1 MTKPFHQL
9 RITQLMGAGA
19 ETLIVPD
26 TSTTTFLLCISILY
40 VSVRA
45 EANWVMK
52 TLRLVSEY
60 ITSSSGQADLIPLT
74 YLGILISFWKQLFVT
89 HCWACLHYAATQ
101 VCKTKTTENKTKPKP
116 KQNMK
121 TKQTKPKIK
130 EGEHSETSGM
140 NPCQTKLRHW
150 ERAEQNTQS
159 HDGSQVNE
167 IYKWIN
173 IH

>member
-52 TLRLVSEY
+52 MLRLVSEY

-74 YLGILISFWKQLFVT
+74 YLGILISFWKQLFVI
-89 HCWACLHYAATQ
+89 HRWACLHCTATK
-101 VCKTKTTENKTKPKP
+101 VRKTKTKENKQT
-116 KQNMK
+116 NMK
-121 TKQTKPKIK
+121 TKNKNKRGGARWNFRDESVPNQIVTLGK
-130 EGEHSETSGM
+130 G
-140 NPCQTKLRHW
+140 
-150 ERAEQNTQS
+150 
-159 HDGSQVNE
+159 
-167 IYKWIN
+167 
-173 IH
+173 